1 MKTNLY
7 VANIDSFKI
16 KKNRTTGNKGGNFKG
31 MKLFIVHFFTTLS
44 QDTGR
49 GKNNDREDSQL

>member
-7 VANIDSFKI
+7 VANTDSFKI

-44 QDTGR
+44 QDT
-49 GKNNDREDSQL
+49 